1 MLIFDALIYN
11 EDRHFGNFGLLRD
24 NMTGEFIAPAPMFDH
39 GHALFSQASPEKFN
53 DLDSYAKTLTTP
65 YEGLTFDKIVTEVAG
80 KTQIA
85 QLRKMANFSFTRH
98 PSLNLPEERL
108 QKIERFIKTRAVRM
122 LALIR
127 SHSTKKNK

>member
-1 MLIFDALIYN
+1 M
-11 EDRHFGNFGLLRD
+11 
-24 NMTGEFIAPAPMFDH
+24 
-39 GHALFSQASPEKFN
+39 
-53 DLDSYAKTLTTP
+53 TTP

-108 QKIERFIKTRAVRM
+108 QKIERFVRARAVRM
-122 LALIR
+122 LALVRTR
-127 SHSTKKNK
+127 SVKKER